1 MIQLLDINVTVVN
14 HKNLYRF
21 VLRKT
26 GTPQLLQSY
35 EVISAVY
42 MSGVDRPLVVIV
54 LQKI

>member
-42 MSGVDRPLVVIV
+42 MSGDDRPLVVVV